1 MLSNVKYHLLKMVS
15 SILCRMPYKNILA
28 IGSFLGP
35 AIMNRIPKQRNRG
48 IEQIMTGLL
57 CERED
62 AERLLNKVY
71 QRVGMSAME
80 MLYMPRLCREKLHID
95 EYVSI
100 DHPEYLEAAYA
111 EGKGIVGLT
120 AHVGNWEWLGA
131 GLALHGYDTS
141 AIGKKQKDDALMRII
156 NEYRAESGEHIYL
169 TGTGGYEMIAAARSM
184 KKNHILGFLSDND
197 GDRVGLPVRCMKRIF
212 SFPQGP
218 VVFAKKFKAPV
229 LPIFVVR
236 NEDCIGNT
244 ICVGKHFYYEETGD
258 KKHDLLVN
266 AQKMATIMEEFIK
279 AHPADWMWFQHL
291 FWTEPW
297 SIEMYCRMTD
307 EEKEEIIRGVPF
319 AERAEAVHE
328 KT

>member
-141 AIGKKQKDDALMRII
+141 AIGKKQKDDALMRI
-156 NEYRAESGEHIYL
+156 
-169 TGTGGYEMIAAARSM
+169 
-184 KKNHILGFLSDND
+184 
-197 GDRVGLPVRCMKRIF
+197 C
-212 SFPQGP
+212 
-218 VVFAKKFKAPV
+218 
-229 LPIFVVR
+229 
-236 NEDCIGNT
+236 
-244 ICVGKHFYYEETGD
+244 
-258 KKHDLLVN
+258 LLY
-266 AQKMATIMEEFIK
+266 TS
-279 AHPADWMWFQHL
+279 PSPRD
-291 FWTEPW
+291 
-297 SIEMYCRMTD
+297 
-307 EEKEEIIRGVPF
+307 
-319 AERAEAVHE
+319 
-328 KT
+328 